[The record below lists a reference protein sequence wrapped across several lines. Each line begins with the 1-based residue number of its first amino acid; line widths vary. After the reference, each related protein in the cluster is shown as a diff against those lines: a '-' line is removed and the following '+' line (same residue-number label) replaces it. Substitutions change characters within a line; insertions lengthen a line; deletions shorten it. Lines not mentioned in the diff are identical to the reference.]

1 MESSKGEHAEVYARS
16 SVHQHRQQSHQL
28 TARAVLTQN
37 ALGYGWAKSV
47 QSEWLEENLV
57 FLVSFGLTAG
67 DAFQC
72 SAVVRY
78 FHHIGAATKNLAR
91 VGHTGEFAKLD
102 TYSQRRWFRAR
113 KA

>member
-1 MESSKGEHAEVYARS
+1 
-16 SVHQHRQQSHQL
+16 
-28 TARAVLTQN
+28 
-37 ALGYGWAKSV
+37 
-47 QSEWLEENLV
+47 V

-72 SAVVRY
+72 SPVVRY

-102 TYSQRRWFRAR
+102 TYTQRPTPAM
-113 KA
+113 